1 MKKTIITGAIIF
13 ALVLLIALLGFYK
26 FNFTDDDIYYSG
38 EQIQP
43 ESSNIFQGSW
53 ILESSEFEEGFTLN
67 ADSTASSI
75 NMATLLY
82 KKWKIEDSILVLT
95 AISLGNHTGSVSD
108 EKYVIKS
115 YNQKRILLEKDG
127 NEYIYKKTNKPIKAD
142 TSNASSLITSFE
154 YFPTDVVDV
163 NKVSSTKHPI
173 DFKSNPRAL
182 RFKTVISEQY
192 GATAANFGA
201 YYIIAVWGCGS
212 GCREGVMIDARD
224 GRVYNLPTK
233 KGYNDFGNGIENYNN
248 SVLLMTSYTYSEYIP
263 GTTNREVELTYWLW
277 NESAKEFVNYTNSS
291 EIIQE

>member
-1 MKKTIITGAIIF
+1 MNKIKVVGAII
-13 ALVLLIALLGFYK
+13 VGLILFVSAIGIYK
-26 FNFTDDDIYYSG
+26 FNFKNDDIYFSG
-38 EQIQP
+38 ENIQP
-43 ESSNIFQGSW
+43 ESYKVFLGSW
-53 ILESSEFEEGFTLN
+53 ILENSKFEEGFTLN

-82 KKWKIEDSILVLT
+82 KKWKIEDSKLVLT
-95 AISLGNHTGSVSD
+95 VISLGNHTGSVSD

-127 NEYIYKKTNKPIKAD
+127 NEYSYKKTNKPIKAD

-173 DFKSNPRAL
+173 DFKSNPRAP

-192 GATAANFGA
+192 GATEANFGA

-212 GCREGVMIDARD
+212 GCREGVMIDTRD
-224 GRVYNLPTK
+224 GIVYNLPTK
-233 KGYNDFGNGIENYNN
+233 KGYTDFGNGIENYDN

-263 GTTNREVELTYWLW
+263 GTTNREVELSYWLW
-277 NESAKEFVNYTNSS
+277 NESAKEFVSYTTSN
-291 EIIQE
+291 EIIKE